1 MLFYIKCWGIIFVI
15 GFEAFGL
22 FGLDR
27 GFGLLLKMMKI
38 DGLFEEDVF
47 LGRYFGF
54 GLIFHF
60 DIEYLWNFM
69 N

>member
-1 MLFYIKCWGIIFVI
+1 V
-15 GFEAFGL
+15 FGL

-27 GFGLLLKMMKI
+27 GFGMLLIMMKI

-47 LGRYFGF
+47 LGRHFGF

-69 N
+69 K